1 MADDLIAQSEPFFD
15 WLAKWHDGLTQP
27 ALSELLDQAGGP
39 GRAAVFC
46 EDLVNG
52 FCHEGPLSG
61 PRVKAI
67 IAPIVEL
74 FQRAHQAGIRDFV
87 LPQDSHPPDSPEFA
101 SYGPH
106 CVTGSKEAETVPEL
120 LNLPFASLFRV
131 IPKRSL
137 NPGLEPELEA
147 WLKKHPS
154 LSLAIVV
161 GDCTDLCDYQLAM
174 HLKLRANHLV
184 RSLRV
189 LVPADCVDTYD
200 LPVETAKKIGALP
213 HPAELLHR
221 LFLYHLRLNGVEVV
235 RSIA

>member
-1 MADDLIAQSEPFFD
+1 MADDLIAQNRPFFD
-15 WLAKWHDGLTQP
+15 WLAKWCDELP
-27 ALSELLDQAGGP
+27 ESALRELLEQASGP
-39 GRAAVFC
+39 QRTAVFC

-67 IAPIVEL
+67 ITPIVTLLE
-74 FQRAHQAGIRDFV
+74 QAHQAGVRDFV
-87 LPQDSHPPDSPEFA
+87 LPQDSHPPDSPEFS

-106 CVTGSKEAETVPEL
+106 CVAGSKEAETVPEL
-120 LNLPFASLFRV
+120 LALPFASLFRV

-137 NPGLEPELEA
+137 NPGLEPELER
-147 WLKKHPS
+147 WLEQHPD

-174 HLKLRANHLV
+174 HLKLRSNALGQ
-184 RSLRV
+184 RLRV

-200 LPVETAKKIGALP
+200 LPVEAARQLGTLP
-213 HPAELLHR
+213 HPGELLHR

-235 RSIA
+235 RAIL